1 MIIYNWL
8 IFKDVSLR
16 LRPLGM
22 MNGRDANASMEDIIT
37 KKWERVKM
45 IRLPGSM
52 LLVAQQVDSFYILKL
67 QDYSFFQKIVN

>member
-8 IFKDVSLR
+8 IFKDVSL
-16 LRPLGM
+16 LRPIGM
-22 MNGRDANASMEDIIT
+22 MNGRDANAPVEDIIT
-37 KKWERVKM
+37 KECVKM
-45 IRLPGSM
+45 NGLAGTM